1 MLTEQY
7 KGALSAGVALGLLA
21 LQFGTIAFAGNDLAV
36 RIVLPATLGAVPLAL
51 WAYRGRIGVWVIFIG
66 LAANLGATL
75 ANGGLMPIERSAVV
89 EAVGAERAATYETG
103 AWMQGSKDVLVPD
116 GGGRLLALGD
126 SIIVRGGG
134 GGMVVSPGDLVVWSG
149 LIILAAEASLA
160 WQRRARDAE
169 APQREGERAAEG
181 GATT

>member
-1 MLTEQY
+1 MDHY
-7 KGALSAGVALGLLA
+7 KGALSAGLALGLLA
-21 LQFGTIAFAGNDLAV
+21 LQFGTIAFAGHDLAV

-51 WAYRGRIGVWVIFIG
+51 WAYRDRIGVWVIFIG
-66 LAANLGATL
+66 LAANLAATL
-75 ANGGLMPIERSAVV
+75 ANGGLMPIERNTVV

-103 AWMQGSKDVLVPD
+103 RWIPGSKDVLVAD

-126 SIIVRGGG
+126 SIIVRIGG
-134 GGMVVSPGDLVVWSG
+134 GGMAVSPGDLVVWSG

-160 WQRRARDAE
+160 WQRRTRAVE